1 MGNDSREKSP
11 DQSLKE
17 LKKLRGELVV
27 ILPIF
32 MISLYFFLGSFQ
44 YKPEARDVPLLIGL
58 LTAIMSGMRLF
69 HIIFPKSKIGQFKE
83 TGLAGEFDSKR
94 AKIKAEVLK
103 DFHEETVQKITLRD
117 EVKAF
122 IGLIGC
128 FVAFLCFGYIVGTF
142 FAVAGSYYY
151 YGQRKIGALLITLVS
166 MYIIIYLLL
175 YKLLE
180 APEDFGLLLDPILR
194 SLDLI

>member
-1 MGNDSREKSP
+1 MGSDSREKRLDLSI
-11 DQSLKE
+11 KE

-32 MISLYFFLGSFQ
+32 LISLYFFLGSFR

-58 LTAIMSGMRLF
+58 LTAILSGMRLF
-69 HIIFPKSKIGQFKE
+69 HIIFPKSKIGKFKE
-83 TGLAGEFDSKR
+83 AGLAGEFDSMKE
-94 AKIKAEVLK
+94 KIEDEKLK
-103 DFHEETVQKITLRD
+103 GHYEESTQEYAFRD

-122 IGLIGC
+122 IGLVVC
-128 FVAFLCFGYIVGTF
+128 FIAFLIFGYIVGTF
-142 FAVAGSYYY
+142 FAIAGSYYY
-151 YGQRKIGALLITLVS
+151 YGQRKIGVLLITLVS

-180 APEDFGLLLDPILR
+180 APSDFGLVLEPILR
-194 SLDLI
+194 SLDFI